1 MEVII
6 LAGGFGT
13 RLKSITGNNPKPLA
27 DINGKPFLFF
37 LLQNLIKQGFND
49 FIFSLHYEA
58 NKIIEFIESEKFNL
72 LNNCKLQ
79 YFIEPEPLG
88 TGGAISYILSQTYL
102 KNSFLVINSDTW
114 LDHGHN
120 LVASL
125 EPDIIGLVEVDDVS
139 RYGLV
144 EINDKGIITR
154 FIEKKEKKLSGII
167 NAGIYNISKSNFLN
181 NVFKYSIEDILI
193 PKMVNQGLLKG
204 IIIKST
210 FIDIGI
216 PEDYDK
222 FCNYKINL

>member
-58 NKIIEFIESEKFNL
+58 NKIIEFLESEKFDL

-79 YFIEPEPLG
+79 FIIEPEPLG
-88 TGGAISYILSQTYL
+88 TGGAISYIISQIYL
-102 KNSFLVINSDTW
+102 QNKILIINSDTW
-114 LDHGHN
+114 LEHGHA
-120 LVASL
+120 LVANL
-125 EPDIIGLVEVDDVS
+125 EPEIIGLVQVDDAS

-154 FIEKKEKKLSGII
+154 FIEKKGKNNSGII

-222 FCNYKINL
+222 FCNYKIK